1 MNEIIKCSI
10 GGISFT
16 LEQNA
21 YNVLSTYIDTLKEAY
36 KDDPDGEEILADIEA
51 RIAELILSAQSAEG
65 VVARPLIDNIIKQLG
80 MPNEIE
86 DEKADTGAKRSPE
99 HTDKNGNPRI
109 PRRLYRDLENNKLG
123 GVCAGFAKY
132 FGVDATWIRLAMFVP
147 LLFMPLGIIHI
158 DDGPNFY
165 FSDFMGNIFSLVVV
179 AYIVLWFVVPAA
191 SSARQKLE
199 QNGERIT
206 AQSIK
211 ANTPVAPDERERTL
225 VAKIVML
232 MGNIM
237 LIALKVVAAFMLIV
251 HIIGGCVL
259 GLVALSAIPMI
270 AFDFTTGLA
279 LLSFFLVVLIL
290 MFAIIYLLISFIGSA
305 KPNGKALL
313 IMLIL
318 WVIMLA
324 TMTISA
330 IKSPADF
337 GNQIENAFES
347 AFGRDAD
354 ILYEEFSE
362 DEVEELRR
370 KLGTQE
376 NTDGT
381 ISRTHIMEDTQVVLT
396 GSTDDVDRLETNI
409 SFGSNGIE
417 ITDEGKSLVKISAD
431 GIKVEDEQIVSIKE
445 EDGGF
450 TMEVGGVKIKV
461 NDKGGNISIKE

>member
-1 MNEIIKCSI
+1 
-10 GGISFT
+10 
-16 LEQNA
+16 
-21 YNVLSTYIDTLKEAY
+21 
-36 KDDPDGEEILADIEA
+36 
-51 RIAELILSAQSAEG
+51 
-65 VVARPLIDNIIKQLG
+65 
-80 MPNEIE
+80 
-86 DEKADTGAKRSPE
+86 
-99 HTDKNGNPRI
+99 
-109 PRRLYRDLENNKLG
+109 
-123 GVCAGFAKY
+123 
-132 FGVDATWIRLAMFVP
+132 
-147 LLFMPLGIIHI
+147 
-158 DDGPNFY
+158 
-165 FSDFMGNIFSLVVV
+165 MGNIFSLVVV

-191 SSARQKLE
+191 SSASQKLE

-211 ANTPVAPDERERTL
+211 ANTSVAPDERERTL

-237 LIALKVVAAFMLIV
+237 LIALKVVAAFMLISMIV
-251 HIIGGCVL
+251 SGFVV

-279 LLSFFLVVLIL
+279 LLSFFLAVLIL
-290 MFAIIYLLISFIGSA
+290 LFAIIYLLISFIGSV

-318 WVIMLA
+318 WVIMLV

-337 GNQIENAFES
+337 DNQIENAFLS
-347 AFGRDAD
+347 AFERDAD

-362 DEVEELRR
+362 DEVEEFRR